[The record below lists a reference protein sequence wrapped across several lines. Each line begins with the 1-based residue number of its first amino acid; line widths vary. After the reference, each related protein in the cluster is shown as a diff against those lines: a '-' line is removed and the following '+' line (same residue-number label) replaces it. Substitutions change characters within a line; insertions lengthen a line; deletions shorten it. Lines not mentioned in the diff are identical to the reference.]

1 MAGFDGR
8 AFGAEVVEIVKSYLE
23 RNLSPVAARID
34 ALEAR
39 LRLLE
44 AQVPAKE
51 KAKPVV
57 RLAAPTRIAER

>member
-1 MAGFDGR
+1 MSSFDGR
-8 AFGAEVVEIVKSYLE
+8 AFGQEVVSIVKNYLE
-23 RNLSPVAARID
+23 RNLSPVVARLD

-51 KAKPVV
+51 SKPVV
-57 RLAAPTRIAER
+57 RLAARSKQQT